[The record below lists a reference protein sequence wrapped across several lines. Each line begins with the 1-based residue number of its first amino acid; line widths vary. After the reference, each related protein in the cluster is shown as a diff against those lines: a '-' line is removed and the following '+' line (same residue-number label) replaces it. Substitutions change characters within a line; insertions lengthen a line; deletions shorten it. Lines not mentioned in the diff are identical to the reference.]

1 MTDSALVEDTVQII
15 LRALEE
21 DIGDG
26 DITTQ
31 SIVPEELWL
40 EGYFV
45 ARAAGIIAGLEVVR
59 WVFTLLD
66 QRVVFTPL
74 AVDGQAVTALMQ
86 LAHVKGPGRSLLTG
100 ERTALNFLQRISG
113 IATLTRRYVQAVEGT
128 KAVILDTRKT
138 APGLRSLDKLG
149 VRLGG
154 GQNHRSGLYD
164 MALIKNNHIAAVS
177 GNLAQAVCCVRNGDP
192 RHRPVEIEV
201 RNLDELQKALEL
213 DVDRILL
220 DNMDPDQL
228 RQAVKLTGGRVPVEA
243 SGGINLANVAE
254 IARTG
259 VDYISVGALTHSVKA
274 LDISL
279 WIETAVR

>member
-1 MTDSALVEDTVQII
+1 MTGSTLTDDIDQII

-45 ARAAGIIAGLEVVR
+45 ARAAGIVAGLEVVR

-74 AVDGQAVTALMQ
+74 AIDGQAVTALMQ

-113 IATLTRRYVQAVEGT
+113 IATLTRRYVQAAEGT

-177 GNLAQAVCCVRNGDP
+177 GDLAHAVRCVRNSDP

-201 RNLDELQKALEL
+201 RSLEELQEALEL

-228 RQAVKLTGGRVPVEA
+228 RQAVTLTGGRVPLEA

-259 VDYISVGALTHSVKA
+259 VDYISVGALTHSVQA

-279 WIETAVR
+279 WIETAER